1 MSTVSDFVLRNTRM
15 STVSSSDASLVSSLS
30 ALRNTRMSKVS
41 ENYSLVFSLIALCT
55 GDLTAL
61 PTLVV
66 RLIPLP
72 SGIKQLGQ
80 MPRFPEISWPVK
92 ANRAGI
98 NSESSVP
105 KTSSLKELFGKNNN
119 DVKPKSTATS
129 FSVFTPT
136 TYEIRNVKTKEEMQG
151 MYDALH
157 RAYVSGN
164 KV

>member
-1 MSTVSDFVLRNTRM
+1 MSTV
-15 STVSSSDASLVSSLS
+15 SDASLVSSLS
-30 ALRNTRMSKVS
+30 ALSV
-41 ENYSLVFSLIALCT
+41 
-55 GDLTAL
+55 GGLTAL
-61 PTLVV
+61 PSV
-66 RLIPLP
+66 RSIPFD
-72 SGIKQLGQ
+72 IFNKQLGQ

-119 DVKPKSTATS
+119 DVKPKSTTATS
-129 FSVFTPT
+129 FSVFIPT

>member
-1 MSTVSDFVLRNTRM
+1 M
-15 STVSSSDASLVSSLS
+15 STVSSSDASLVSSSS

-72 SGIKQLGQ
+72 TGIKQLGQ

-119 DVKPKSTATS
+119 DVKPKSTTATS
-129 FSVFTPT
+129 FSVFIPT
-136 TYEIRNVKTKEEMQG
+136 TTTIRNVKTKEEMQG
-151 MYDALH
+151 MYDAL
-157 RAYVSGN
+157 RSAYVSGN